1 MRKKCIGKGFIK
13 NFSICPTFIQHWISY
28 IGPTHLLLL
37 ELKPTMLKPT
47 WYGYLCTTWM
57 WNKYQA
63 LNGLKLD
70 VKHSAAEF
78 NIKIR
83 FFTWSQSPW
92 HLGLKS
98 SYIGKRICL
107 KSIQTKWV
115 GPPLMVHNTNAQW
128 PIENQN
134 VITLRVKLKLFSS
147 TQLRFLRRFQMQDSK
162 VKGGGKAISSADVIA
177 ISFQKRRMLA
187 FGLIWRKFSTQGP
200 KCYYWWRSFS
210 TTNGNF
216 KR

>member
-1 MRKKCIGKGFIK
+1 MYLLSSGHFISSIKVWLYFIMRWEKKCIGKGFIK
-13 NFSICPTFIQHWISY
+13 NFAICPTFIQHWISY

-147 TQLRFLRRFQMQDSK
+147 TQLRFLRRFQMQDSQ
-162 VKGGGKAISSADVIA
+162 VKGEGRP
-177 ISFQKRRMLA
+177 FHLLLML
-187 FGLIWRKFSTQGP
+187 
-200 KCYYWWRSFS
+200 
-210 TTNGNF
+210 
-216 KR
+216 

>member
-1 MRKKCIGKGFIK
+1 MYLLSSGHFISSIKVWLYFIMRWEK
-13 NFSICPTFIQHWISY
+13 NVLEKDSLKTSPYAQLLSSTEFRILGLLICFCLNSSLPCSSPLGMDIYVLH
-28 IGPTHLLLL
+28 
-37 ELKPTMLKPT
+37 E
-47 WYGYLCTTWM
+47 
-57 WNKYQA
+57 YQA

-147 TQLRFLRRFQMQDSK
+147 TQLRFLRRFQMQDSQ
-162 VKGGGKAISSADVIA
+162 VKGEGRP
-177 ISFQKRRMLA
+177 FHLLLML
-187 FGLIWRKFSTQGP
+187 
-200 KCYYWWRSFS
+200 
-210 TTNGNF
+210 
-216 KR
+216 